1 MTMKPVTITEKSKE
15 QDQSQQVS
23 SDKKM
28 LFPSGES
35 IPVTRTFLPPFD
47 EYATQLKRVFQ
58 TGQLTNRGPLVR
70 ELEEKLMS
78 HLHVPHLIAM
88 CNGTVPL
95 QIALR
100 MLARGGEVI
109 TTPFSYV
116 ATTASIVWEN
126 CTPVFADIEPE
137 YLTIDPDQI
146 EAKITP
152 NTTAIL
158 ATHVFGNPCD
168 VERIEIISNKYNIP
182 VIYDA
187 AHGFGV
193 TYKGK
198 GLLSFGDIST
208 CSFHA
213 TKIFQTGEGGAL
225 ICNDE
230 RLRKEAYYRHNFG
243 HDGPLAFQ
251 GLGINGKMSELNA
264 AMGLSILPYMDD
276 VIQQRRLWH
285 ERYLNE
291 LHEKICVPVRIRPG
305 TEWNFAYA
313 PFLLPSEEKLVYA
326 IERMKD
332 DNIIPRR
339 YFHPSLHL
347 LPYIPICDLPV
358 SEDVSKRILCLPLH
372 HELNELDFNRII
384 KNLKMHI

>member
-1 MTMKPVTITEKSKE
+1 M
-15 QDQSQQVS
+15 
-23 SDKKM
+23 
-28 LFPSGES
+28 

-47 EYATQLKRVFQ
+47 EYATQLKRIFH

-70 ELEEKLMS
+70 ELEEKLMP
-78 HLHVPHLIAM
+78 HLDVSHLIAM
-88 CNGTVPL
+88 CNGTLPL

-116 ATTASIVWEN
+116 ATTASIVWEQ

-168 VERIEIISNKYNIP
+168 VERIDSISNKYDIP

-193 TYKGK
+193 RYKGK
-198 GLLSFGDIST
+198 GLLSYGSIST

-213 TKIFQTGEGGAL
+213 TKIFQTGEGGAMV
-225 ICNDE
+225 CNDPE
-230 RLRKEAYYRHNFG
+230 LRNEAFYRHNFG

-264 AMGLSILPYMDD
+264 AMGLSILPYMED
-276 VIQQRRLWH
+276 VIQKRRYWY
-285 ERYLNE
+285 EKYLSNID
-291 LHEKICVPVRIRPG
+291 LAVCMPISIRPD
-305 TEWNFAYA
+305 TDWNYAYA
-313 PFLLPSEEKLVYA
+313 PFLFPSEEKLENV
-326 IERMKD
+326 IENMTIA
-332 DNIIPRR
+332 NILPRR

-347 LPYIPICDLPV
+347 LPYIPTCGLPV

-384 KNLKMHI
+384 KNLTNLI

>member
-1 MTMKPVTITEKSKE
+1 MKPVTPTEKHME
-15 QDQSQQVS
+15 HDENQQVS
-23 SDKKM
+23 SEKKIF
-28 LFPSGES
+28 FPSGEM

-47 EYATQLKRVFQ
+47 EYATQLKRIFH

-78 HLHVPHLIAM
+78 HLDVPHLIAM

-100 MLARGGEVI
+100 MLALGGEVI

-116 ATTASIVWEN
+116 ATTASIVWEH
-126 CTPVFADIEPE
+126 CMPVFADIEPE

-168 VERIEIISNKYNIP
+168 VERIDSISNKYNIP

-198 GLLSFGDIST
+198 GLLSYGAIST

-213 TKIFQTGEGGAL
+213 TKIFQTGEGGAMV
-225 ICNDE
+225 CNHPE
-230 RLRKEAYYRHNFG
+230 LRQEAYYRHNFG

-264 AMGLSILPYMDD
+264 AMGLSILPYMED
-276 VIQQRRLWH
+276 VIQHRRYWY
-285 ERYLNE
+285 EQYLNNID
-291 LHEKICVPVRIRPG
+291 LSVCIPVNIRPD
-305 TEWNFAYA
+305 TDWNYAYA
-313 PFLLPSEEKLVYA
+313 PFLFPSAEKLEEVIKKMTKA
-326 IERMKD
+326 KIL
-332 DNIIPRR
+332 PRR
-339 YFHPSLHL
+339 YFHPSLHR
-347 LPYIPICDLPV
+347 LPYIQSCDMPI
-358 SEDVSKRILCLPLH
+358 SEDISRRIICLPLYH
-372 HELNELDFNRII
+372 DLTEVDFRRII
-384 KNLKMHI
+384 TTLSEYI

>member
-1 MTMKPVTITEKSKE
+1 MTMKSVSTKGKFKE
-15 QDQSQQVS
+15 RDENQQVS

-28 LFPSGES
+28 LFPSGDM

-47 EYATQLKRVFQ
+47 EYAAQLKHVFQ

-70 ELEEKLMS
+70 ELEEKLMT
-78 HLHVPHLIAM
+78 HLEVSHLIAM

-116 ATTASIVWEN
+116 ATTASIVWEH

-137 YLTIDPDQI
+137 FLTIDPEQI

-168 VERIEIISNKYNIP
+168 VERIDSISHKYNIP

-198 GLLSFGDIST
+198 GLLSYGSIST

-230 RLRKEAYYRHNFG
+230 QLRKEAYYRHNFG

-276 VIQQRRLWH
+276 VIQQRRYWY
-285 ERYLNE
+285 EKYLSN
-291 LHEKICVPVRIRPG
+291 LDLSVYMPVSIRPE
-305 TEWNFAYA
+305 TEWNYAYA
-313 PFLLPSEEKLVYA
+313 PFLFPSEETLIGT
-326 IERMKD
+326 IERMKV

-347 LPYIPICDLPV
+347 LPYIPTCDMPV
-358 SEDVSKRILCLPLH
+358 SEDVSRRILCLPLH
-372 HELNELDFNRII
+372 HELNEVDFNRII
-384 KNLKMHI
+384 KNLSEHI

>member
-1 MTMKPVTITEKSKE
+1 MTMKPVNTTGKLKE
-15 QDQSQQVS
+15 RHDNQQVS

-28 LFPSGES
+28 LFPSGDM

-47 EYATQLKRVFQ
+47 EYAAQLKRVFQ

-70 ELEEKLMS
+70 ELEEKLMP
-78 HLHVPHLIAM
+78 HLDVSHLIAM
-88 CNGTVPL
+88 CNGTAPL
-95 QIALR
+95 QIAIR

-116 ATTASIVWEN
+116 ATTASIVWEH
-126 CTPVFADIEPE
+126 CTPVFADIEPD
-137 YLTIDPDQI
+137 YLTIDPEQI

-168 VERIEIISNKYNIP
+168 VERIETISNKYNIP

-193 TYKGK
+193 SYKGK
-198 GLLSFGDIST
+198 GLLSYGSIST

-225 ICNDE
+225 ICNDAQ
-230 RLRKEAYYRHNFG
+230 LRKEAYYRHNFG

-264 AMGLSILPYMDD
+264 AMGLSILPYMED
-276 VIQQRRLWH
+276 VIQQRRYWY
-285 ERYLNE
+285 EKYLSN
-291 LHEKICVPVRIRPG
+291 LDLSVCMPVSIRPE
-305 TEWNFAYA
+305 TEWNYAYA
-313 PFLLPSEEKLVYA
+313 PFLFPSEEKLENV
-326 IERMKD
+326 IENMTKA
-332 DNIIPRR
+332 NILPRR

-347 LPYIPICDLPV
+347 LPYISRCDMPIA
-358 SEDVSKRILCLPLH
+358 EDISKRILCLPLH
-372 HELNELDFNRII
+372 HAMTEHDLERIYDTLQ
-384 KNLKMHI
+384 N